1 MKEARHDD
9 AVEEA
14 LGPLCNAQ
22 GERVLRPGRNLP
34 PSVAEIVAD
43 TLERNRRLTK
53 RNRGWW
59 SQTQ

>member
-43 TLERNRRLTK
+43 TLEAP
-53 RNRGWW
+53 GG
-59 SQTQ
+59 